1 MANQSPSKSKSL
13 ISSLT
18 GHIASWVTGN
28 TGLSRQAAQTMKN
41 RQSAIDSAV
50 ENAINSKPKSQSK
63 SKPVNGKWPWQSQ

>member
-28 TGLSRQAAQTMKN
+28 TGLSGNAAQTIKN

-50 ENAINSKPKSQSK
+50 DNATNPKPKPQSNQ
-63 SKPVNGKWPWQSQ
+63 VNGKWPWQNQ